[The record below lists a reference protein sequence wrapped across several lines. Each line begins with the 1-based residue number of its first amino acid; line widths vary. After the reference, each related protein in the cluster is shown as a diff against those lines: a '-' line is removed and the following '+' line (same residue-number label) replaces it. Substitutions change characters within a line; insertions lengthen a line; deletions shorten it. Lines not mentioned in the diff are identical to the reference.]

1 MSAAE
6 SECTST
12 TTVQRRSRLPDSDDV
27 SRLGGTQESRRGRGT
42 YPARPP
48 SAGSDIARKTTD
60 DAWPTERIF
69 GELVQMEANRAP
81 HWLDRCSVPRMTARG
96 RRFLAR
102 LVTTLVALAG
112 ILTVGALPAAA
123 ETVGIGQYVALGDSY
138 AAGQGGGA
146 DSYVNDN
153 CLQSTNG
160 YPALLDAEKQI
171 HLRADATCTGATTSD
186 VANEQ
191 LSVLKQ
197 STRLVTLTVGAA
209 DLGLSAVLAACTAGT
224 PTQCQAAIQ
233 SALLLLPASCG
244 DDSELGDR
252 LTDLYA
258 AVAAAA
264 PNALI
269 VVTGYPLLF
278 ELVPGDPDLAIKAQI
293 NAATTLLN
301 CAIEKAVAN
310 AQAAGVNIVYV
321 DVTAAFTGHG
331 IGGTGVPFINPPG
344 TGIEALEAFH
354 PTAAGYVA
362 YAAAISAVLPS
373 SWSSSQRD
381 VA

>member
-1 MSAAE
+1 
-6 SECTST
+6 
-12 TTVQRRSRLPDSDDV
+12 
-27 SRLGGTQESRRGRGT
+27 
-42 YPARPP
+42 
-48 SAGSDIARKTTD
+48 
-60 DAWPTERIF
+60 
-69 GELVQMEANRAP
+69 
-81 HWLDRCSVPRMTARG
+81 MTARG

-112 ILTVGALPAAA
+112 ILTVGALPAAG

-146 DSYVNDN
+146 NSYVND

-171 HLRADATCTGATTSD
+171 HLRANATCTGATTSD

-191 LSVLKQ
+191 LSALKQ

-233 SALLLLPASCG
+233 SAFRLLPASCG
-244 DDSELGDR
+244 GDSELGDR
-252 LTDLYA
+252 LTDVYA

-264 PNALI
+264 PNGLI

-301 CAIEKAVAN
+301 CAIEKAVAD
-310 AQAAGVNIVYV
+310 AQATGVNIVYV
-321 DVTAAFTGHG
+321 DVTAAFAGHG

-344 TGIEALEAFH
+344 TGIEAFH
-354 PTAAGYVA
+354 PTAAGYIA
-362 YAAAISAVLPS
+362 YAAAISAALPS
-373 SWSSSQRD
+373 SWSSRQTD